1 MPRKRLMIL
10 KERVEINNRYIGLLA
25 PLDKMQTL
33 HTLSVWENKYSLLV
47 CIAIWQIVSSYG
59 NVDVFNAGQD
69 IISIV

>member
-1 MPRKRLMIL
+1 MIL
-10 KERVEINNRYIGLLA
+10 KERVETNNRYIGLPV

-59 NVDVFNAGQD
+59 YVDVFNAAQD
-69 IISIV
+69 IMSIV

>member
-1 MPRKRLMIL
+1 MIL
-10 KERVEINNRYIGLLA
+10 KERVETNNRYLGLSV

-59 NVDVFNAGQD
+59 NVDVFNADQD
-69 IISIV
+69 IMSIV